1 MKNKTARALA
11 VIALVFMGIFSGAL
25 IATLVDPSLMNG
37 GIGYLA
43 LSSGVFSLMVF
54 FALRA
59 DGKILSGRKTNMP
72 RDDGA
77 DDEQGVSTA
86 DNASEQEVSKSENT
100 TENEPESDADDADRA
115 DEEII
120 IKDDNNG

>member
-11 VIALVFMGIFSGAL
+11 IIALVFMGIFSGAL
-25 IATLVDPSLMNG
+25 IATLVDSSLMNG

-59 DGKILSGRKTNMP
+59 DGKIVSNRKTEIP
-72 RDDGA
+72 RDDGT
-77 DDEQGVSTA
+77 DDKQGEANA
-86 DNASEQEVSKSENT
+86 DNASGQVEPKAENSEAT
-100 TENEPESDADDADRA
+100 KAETGADNADRA
-115 DEEII
+115 DEETI